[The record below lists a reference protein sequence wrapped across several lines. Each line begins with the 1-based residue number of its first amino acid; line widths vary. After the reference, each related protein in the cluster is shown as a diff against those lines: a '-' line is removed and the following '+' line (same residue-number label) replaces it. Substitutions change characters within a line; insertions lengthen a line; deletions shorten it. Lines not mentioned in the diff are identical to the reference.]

1 EGRALESCRGHH
13 FRGSAHTFAHKNGR
27 LLVSWVQFN
36 PRSRVMIPRN
46 LSRYT
51 ILLCSLAFVAL
62 ASAILIRTDA
72 LAAHL
77 IQGSTLRAY
86 CSAEIGGNVYIRE
99 EESPPAL

>member
-1 EGRALESCRGHH
+1 
-13 FRGSAHTFAHKNGR
+13 
-27 LLVSWVQFN
+27 
-36 PRSRVMIPRN
+36 MIPRN

-51 ILLCSLAFVAL
+51 ILLCSLAFLAL

-86 CSAEIGGNVYIRE
+86 CSAEMGGNVYISKFFDVSSLAWE